1 MQSIIEKQMLQC
13 SAILAEVFAPLPPP
27 ISDAGSRPS
36 MSMTS
41 SSPVI
46 IIKSDDIIKSD
57 GFGLDSVDLGTMR
70 QQLRR
75 LGKDWLNITSW
86 SQILGMSL
94 GFLSF
99 IICLSVELDVAYPKA
114 NNMLAITMLVACFW
128 VFEVLPLPVTSLLP
142 LVLMP
147 FFGIM
152 SSSAASTS
160 YWGWVQMLFFGAF
173 VVDIAIEH
181 VNLHRRI
188 ALKILLLVGVKRPW
202 LVVLCFLLISFF
214 LAMWCSNTASA
225 VMMVPFATGLL
236 DSALQ
241 DSQKTDAAQ
250 FRGLSVAVLLAVCY
264 GCSSGG
270 IATLIGTPPNGVLAA
285 LPMVA
290 EAVTASNWSAFAM
303 PISILVVT
311 CVFVTLYLLF
321 LRGVKV
327 ELDGES
333 VKTSYAALGP
343 VNRDELFVALIQLLQ
358 FGGFLI
364 RSDVINN
371 VGLTG
376 NKDLKGVNDAT
387 IACAAALLCF
397 VVPSVKR
404 PGEALL
410 TWDHAQQHV
419 PWGVLILMGGGG
431 ALAKGFETSLLT
443 KYIGQKLAAA
453 TSMGRLNLTFFL
465 TTLVCLVTEVT
476 SNTATANVML
486 PILAAVSLEVL
497 MHPLALLLPA
507 TVACSF
513 AFMLPV
519 ATPPNLIVF
528 GTGRLN
534 MKDFLKAGI
543 ILNIVASVLG
553 SFAMYFM
560 AGAVYGVDDAFPK
573 WACQDKTCRWV
584 AYPGSINGVQV
595 ASQACALVK
604 AKGSCRLV
612 DGSILNYTSLSLK

>member
-1 MQSIIEKQMLQC
+1 
-13 SAILAEVFAPLPPP
+13 
-27 ISDAGSRPS
+27 
-36 MSMTS
+36 
-41 SSPVI
+41 
-46 IIKSDDIIKSD
+46 
-57 GFGLDSVDLGTMR
+57 
-70 QQLRR
+70 
-75 LGKDWLNITSW
+75 
-86 SQILGMSL
+86 
-94 GFLSF
+94 
-99 IICLSVELDVAYPKA
+99 
-114 NNMLAITMLVACFW
+114 
-128 VFEVLPLPVTSLLP
+128 
-142 LVLMP
+142 
-147 FFGIM
+147 
-152 SSSAASTS
+152 
-160 YWGWVQMLFFGAF
+160 
-173 VVDIAIEH
+173 
-181 VNLHRRI
+181 
-188 ALKILLLVGVKRPW
+188 
-202 LVVLCFLLISFF
+202 
-214 LAMWCSNTASA
+214 
-225 VMMVPFATGLL
+225 
-236 DSALQ
+236 
-241 DSQKTDAAQ
+241 
-250 FRGLSVAVLLAVCY
+250 
-264 GCSSGG
+264 
-270 IATLIGTPPNGVLAA
+270 
-285 LPMVA
+285 MVA
-290 EAVTASNWSAFAM
+290 EAITASNWSAFAM
-303 PISILVVT
+303 PISILMVS
-311 CVFVTLYLLF
+311 CVFVVLYILF
-321 LRGVKV
+321 VRGVQL

-333 VKTSYAALGP
+333 VRASYVALGSF
-343 VNRDELFVALIQLLQ
+343 NRDELAVAIIQVLQ

-410 TWDHAQQHV
+410 TWHHTQQHV

-431 ALAKGFETSLLT
+431 ALAKGFQTSLLT

-497 MHPLALLLPA
+497 LHPLALLLPA

-534 MKDFLKAGI
+534 IKDFLKAGI
-543 ILNIVASVLG
+543 ILNILASVLG
-553 SFAMYFM
+553 SLLIYLM
-560 AGAVYGVDDAFPK
+560 AGAVFGVDDAFPK

-604 AKGSCRLV
+604 TKGLCRLV
-612 DGSILNYTSLSLK
+612 DGSILNYTSLSAR